1 MSTLSIPT
9 ITKND
14 MKFIKKNRTKHP
26 NKKIRDRLHVLW
38 LTQQFEDAKYIAVLA
53 DVSVRQ
59 VFNVIKI
66 YREQGMDGI
75 LAIQHNKQESKLM
88 GFSDLIEKEFAEQP
102 PSSLKEARDR
112 IFKLTGIKRSITQI
126 GQFLKKLGM
135 KYIKPSLI
143 PMGSKETDID
153 EKIKKQEE
161 FFKNKLE
168 PAIEDDKKGKSKLL
182 FMDACHMQV
191 ACMLGYIWC
200 FARKYLPA
208 LPIRGRVNVIGA
220 TSFHGQ
226 DFIYDINQEGVNQD
240 AIIRFLEKVRAKFGK
255 QKITIV
261 LDNAS
266 YHHAGS
272 VEEIAEKLNIKLL
285 FLPVASPNLNIIERL
300 WKFIKS
306 KFLKNRIFVHL
317 DELESAL
324 VNALKTLKNKHKK
337 ELGTLLTRKFQRF
350 NGTTQFQAA

>member
-1 MSTLSIPT
+1 MSTLSTPT
-9 ITKND
+9 IVKND
-14 MKFIKKNRTKHP
+14 MKFIRKNRTKHP
-26 NKKIRDRLHVLW
+26 NKKIRDRLNVLW
-38 LTQQFEDAKYIAVLA
+38 LTQEFGDAKYIALLA
-53 DVSVRQ
+53 DVSARQ
-59 VFNVIKI
+59 VFNIIKI
-66 YREQGMDGI
+66 YKEQGMGGI

-88 GFSDLIEKEFAEQP
+88 GFSDLIKEEFTDKP
-102 PSSLKEARDR
+102 PSSIKEARER
-112 IFKLTGIKRSITQI
+112 ICKLTGIKRSRTQI
-126 GQFLKKLGM
+126 SKFLKNLGM
-135 KYIKPSLI
+135 KHMKPSLI

-168 PAIEDDKKGKSKLL
+168 PAIEDDRKGNTKLL

-220 TSFHGQ
+220 TSFHGK
-226 DFIYDINQEGVNQD
+226 DFVYDINQDGVNKD
-240 AIIRFLEKVRAKFGK
+240 AIIRFLKKVRAKFGK

-272 VEEIAEKLNIKLL
+272 VEEIAEALNIKLL

-306 KFLKNRIFVHL
+306 KFLKNHVFVHL
-317 DELESAL
+317 DELENAL
-324 VNALKTLKNKHKK
+324 ANSLKTLKNKHKK
-337 ELGTLLTRKFQRF
+337 ELGTLLTCKFQRF
-350 NGTTQFQAA
+350 NATAQFHAA